1 MTSGSDTVRGL
12 SLKVL
17 STDFISTTEPGRAL
31 ETTLLQAWKWLTQHS
46 RGVLTHR
53 VSRRLKVAETVSL
66 GEKRFVS
73 IVQVD
78 GEQFLVGGSSANIVL
93 LAKLEATAETLPGG
107 SFESRF
113 SHAASGIG
121 REEADRNRRAEVAR

>member
-1 MTSGSDTVRGL
+1 MTSGSNTVRSL
-12 SLKVL
+12 SSKALAAD
-17 STDFISTTEPGRAL
+17 SISATDPVRAFG
-31 ETTLLQAWKWLTQHS
+31 ETLVQAWKWLTRHS

-78 GEQFLVGGSSANIVL
+78 GEQFLVGGSSSNIVL
-93 LAKLEATAETLPGG
+93 LAKLEEKAEILARG
-107 SFESRF
+107 SFESVF
-113 SHAASGIG
+113 SHAASGTG
-121 REEADRNRRAEVAR
+121 SEETDRNRRAEVAR